1 MGTKEIIKEIKKLPY
16 TDKMVIV
23 EETLK
28 IINEEPA
35 KSFEK
40 AVKLMETEYRT
51 NKELTEFS
59 SLDGDEFYEAK

>member
-1 MGTKEIIKEIKKLPY
+1 MMGTKEIIKEIKKLPY

-51 NKELTEFS
+51 NK
-59 SLDGDEFYEAK
+59 DEISNLSINGVESR